1 MMSVQRQNWCSY
13 EIEGG
18 EELLFSI
25 WVKGYPSCAEK
36 KDMENKV
43 KRLSVVG
50 AKMNLPT
57 CVLQKHV
64 PTKVG
69 ADLFVYL

>member
-1 MMSVQRQNWCSY
+1 MMSVQHQNWCSY

-36 KDMENKV
+36 KIWKNKG
-43 KRLSVVG
+43 KRLSVFG
-50 AKMNLPT
+50 AKINLPT
-57 CVLQKHV
+57 CV
-64 PTKVG
+64 
-69 ADLFVYL
+69 